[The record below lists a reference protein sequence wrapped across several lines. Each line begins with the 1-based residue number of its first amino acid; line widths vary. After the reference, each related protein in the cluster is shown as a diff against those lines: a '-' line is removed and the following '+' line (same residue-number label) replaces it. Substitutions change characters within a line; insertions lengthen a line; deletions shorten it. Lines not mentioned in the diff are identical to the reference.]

1 MDLALFIKSRLE
13 ELELEQKDLAASAR
27 VTESYISQLLARKK
41 VPPSAG
47 RTEIYAR
54 MSRFLRLP
62 EDELLKLANLQRR
75 ERLKKILAE
84 QLTPLHAECRELLLA
99 KCAAGRRRE
108 VRVIFEREPFGELE
122 RLVTQ
127 KVLDIAKTITRDHLP
142 DEERLKLMAQ
152 LTGQTSDQ
160 VRERCRRFVESDA
173 FQVSEEICAAFLGPL
188 IESWDIDLKTFRID
202 VIPNRKLVP
211 GGRKRFEFTEI
222 APDRPPTVE
231 PGFQEFLSN
240 ASLSADATAEELAFL
255 TALKFNGRRPTH
267 LYYYRELQN
276 LRDPLHFGDPLP
288 LRSSTRKKG

>member
-13 ELELEQKDLAASAR
+13 ELGLEQKDLAACAQ

-41 VPPSAG
+41 APPSTG

-62 EDELLKLANLQRR
+62 EDELSKLANLQRR

-84 QLTPLHAECRELLLA
+84 QLTPLRAQCRDLILA
-99 KCAAGRRRE
+99 KCAAGRRGE
-108 VRVIFEREPFGELE
+108 VRVIFERESFGELE
-122 RLVTQ
+122 RLVSQTL
-127 KVLDIAKTITRDHLP
+127 LDLAKTITRDHLL
-142 DEERLKLMAQ
+142 DEARVEEIAQ
-152 LTGQTSDQ
+152 LTGQTPDQ
-160 VRERCRRFVESDA
+160 VREQSESFVEGEA
-173 FQVSEEICAAFLGPL
+173 FQVSDEICAAFLRLL
-188 IESWDIDLKTFRID
+188 IESWDIDLKTFHID
-202 VIPNRKLVP
+202 VIPNRKLVA
-211 GGRKRFEFTEI
+211 GGRKRFEFTEVG
-222 APDRPPTVE
+222 PDWPPTVE